1 MTRFSHINTLLAF
14 VTVAREGS
22 VSRAAEL
29 LNLTQP
35 AVSQQL
41 RRLSEEVG
49 LPLFEREAAGLR
61 LTGDGAALLPKAE
74 QVIEAMGAFRQAA
87 CQRSDVVTG
96 PLRIGTIIDPEFI
109 RLGQLLGRMRAEFP
123 GIETELSHGISGEIM
138 ARLLRGQIDAG
149 FVLGPPGDEAGAMV
163 DETVHLVTLA
173 AFSYRV
179 VAPAGWQAQVE
190 TADWP
195 ALAALPWIGTP
206 EMSAHH
212 QLLRRIFEA
221 RGLAQNVVARVDQE
235 ASMMEMVRSGVGL
248 SLCRDA
254 IALYQKQSYGVALA
268 GRVAVPACLYL
279 ALPARQ
285 IDSPVMAALLGLMR
299 GIWQLPRP
307 ECPERP

>member
-1 MTRFSHINTLLAF
+1 MTRFFNINTLLAF

-61 LTGDGAALLPKAE
+61 LTPDGAALLPKAE

-96 PLRIGTIIDPEFI
+96 TLKIGTIIDPEFI
-109 RLGQLLGRMRAEFP
+109 RLGQLLGRMRTEFP
-123 GIETELSHGISGEIM
+123 GIETELAHGISGEIM
-138 ARLLRGQIDAG
+138 ARLTRGQIDAG
-149 FVLGPPGDEAGAMV
+149 FVLGPPEAEAGADQ
-163 DETVHLVTLA
+163 DEAVHLMPLA
-173 AFSYRV
+173 GFSYRV
-179 VAPAGWQAQVE
+179 VAPSGWQAQVE
-190 TADWP
+190 EADWP
-195 ALAALPWIGTP
+195 ELARLPWIGTP
-206 EMSAHH
+206 EQSAHH
-212 QLLRRIFEA
+212 QLLQRIFGA
-221 RGLAQNVVARVDQE
+221 RGLEQNVVALVDQE

-279 ALPARQ
+279 AVQRRHLE
-285 IDSPVMAALLGLMR
+285 SPVMAALLDLMR
-299 GIWQLPRP
+299 GIWGQPRP
-307 ECPERP
+307 